1 MSKAKKKVQRL
12 TDEQYNAYIST
23 LKESEPDGSVGNA
36 ADKEVG
42 DDGISH
48 SNASKLQ

>member
-23 LKESEPDGSVGNA
+23 LKESDQSGSNGTA
-36 ADKEVG
+36 AD
-42 DDGISH
+42 
-48 SNASKLQ
+48 NAENESGATDINA

>member
-23 LKESEPDGSVGNA
+23 LKESDRSNEADENVRQNA
-36 ADKEVG
+36 
-42 DDGISH
+42 DD
-48 SNASKLQ
+48 